1 MHYKILIFSIRTQA
15 NIKLLDEKINL
26 IGSLKAHREHC
37 QRLETTLQ
45 NLEEQANNLPQ
56 IPPDMISTI
65 HDLKKDVLFTFHFPS
80 QNSEYDLSCD
90 CDDVDN
96 DIKSNIR
103 YDQKKLHIK
112 YSKDFTILFL
122 F

>member
-1 MHYKILIFSIRTQA
+1 M
-15 NIKLLDEKINL
+15 
-26 IGSLKAHREHC
+26 KAHREHC

-65 HDLKKDVLFTFHFPS
+65 HELKKDVLFTFHFPS

-103 YDQKKLHIK
+103 YAVSNKMSIVTIFGHKHFEQKFHQ
-112 YSKDFTILFL
+112 
-122 F
+122 